1 MRTLRVGIVG
11 CGAIS
16 GNHIE
21 AYLAQ
26 PGVEVVA
33 VCDRDDCRALE
44 KAQAHGIPLAFSEV
58 ADMLGAGLDLISVCT
73 PHPTHGAVVREAAE
87 AGVHVMCE
95 KPIDVDLRSA
105 ADMVA
110 ACRRHDVRLGVVFQ
124 RRFWP
129 AAQRVREAVKDGSLG
144 RPVLAHVQVRLHRDA
159 GYYQRDAWR
168 GTWAHDGGGVLM
180 TQAVHYVDLLQW
192 YLGRPVSVQARTAS
206 FKHGDY
212 IEVEDTVAAVV
223 TFASGALATLSCS
236 TASATNLGYQIE
248 VMGSTGACVGVRE
261 FPEGREGVNHL
272 WAVGD
277 VRDSLAHD
285 PAVEANIDLGRIN
298 AQLVPFHALQV
309 AEFVAAVREG
319 RDPAVTGEDGLVS
332 LAVVLAVYES
342 ARRGETVRV
351 DDLIAEAG
359 AAEPAEGRQR

>member
-1 MRTLRVGIVG
+1 MRSLRVGIAG

-16 GNHIE
+16 ANHIE

-33 VCDRDDCRALE
+33 VCDRDVRRAQE
-44 KAQAHGIPLAFSEV
+44 KARLHGIPLVFSEV
-58 ADMLGAGLDLISVCT
+58 EGMLGGGIDLVSVCT

-87 AGVHVMCE
+87 AGVHVLCE

-105 ADMVA
+105 AEMVA

-129 AAQRVREAVKDGSLG
+129 AAQRVREAVADGTLG
-144 RPVLAHVQVRLHRDA
+144 QPALAHVQVRLHRDA
-159 GYYQRDAWR
+159 GYYQGDAWR

-180 TQAVHYVDLLQW
+180 SQAVHYVDLLQW
-192 YLGRPVSVQARTAS
+192 YLGRPVSVQARTTS

-212 IEVEDTVAAVV
+212 IEVEDTVVAVI
-223 TFASGALATLSCS
+223 TFASGAQATLSCS

-248 VMGSTGACVGVRE
+248 VMGSTGASVGIRE
-261 FPEGREGVNHL
+261 FPEGSEGVNHL

-298 AQLVPFHALQV
+298 AQLVPFHAPQV

-332 LAVVLAVYES
+332 LAMVLAAYES
-342 ARRGETVRV
+342 ARCGESVRV
-351 DDLIAEAG
+351 DDLLAEAG
-359 AAEPAEGRQR
+359 AAELAGTRLR